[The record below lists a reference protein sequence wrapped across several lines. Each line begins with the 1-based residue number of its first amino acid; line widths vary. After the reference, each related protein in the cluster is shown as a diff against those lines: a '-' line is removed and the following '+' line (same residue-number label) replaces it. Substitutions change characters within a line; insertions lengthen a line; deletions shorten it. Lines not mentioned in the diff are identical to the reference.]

1 MRGWI
6 VTNAND
12 NFHFKS
18 FIPPYNTA
26 HIELIVTTNLEFT
39 ILVYGWSL
47 TNDSFI
53 YADYHR
59 SMKYVT
65 VSTLLKQVKSYV
77 VCEGILNRL
86 EPSFSV
92 DHNVPCEV
100 DLNLLEDGC
109 PVQGKIYYRAKD
121 CNILLHP
128 SLNKKS
134 CERCIQLESKAEKC
148 RIKQQKNIN
157 TPAQKNAPLSQTHRH
172 RLELALKTERAA
184 HKKTYCPYAKRN
196 PKQKRGDRKY
206 RNESGLLSDYGK

>member
-1 MRGWI
+1 M
-6 VTNAND
+6 
-12 NFHFKS
+12 
-18 FIPPYNTA
+18 
-26 HIELIVTTNLEFT
+26 IVTTNLEFT
-39 ILVYGWSL
+39 ILVWSS

-59 SMKYVT
+59 SMKNVT

-86 EPSFSV
+86 EQSFSV

-128 SLNKKS
+128 SLNKK
-134 CERCIQLESKAEKC
+134 R
-148 RIKQQKNIN
+148 
-157 TPAQKNAPLSQTHRH
+157 
-172 RLELALKTERAA
+172 
-184 HKKTYCPYAKRN
+184 
-196 PKQKRGDRKY
+196 
-206 RNESGLLSDYGK
+206 